1 MGLKLS
7 LTIWLKVA
15 SIVTDSTQ
23 LMILIL
29 AHHTYHPV
37 SYNTVEYGG
46 DNSYWDEVTE
56 DFC

>member
-7 LTIWLKVA
+7 LTTWLKWLV
-15 SIVTDSTQ
+15 VTDSTQ

-29 AHHTYHPV
+29 AHYTYHPV

-46 DNSYWDEVTE
+46 NNSYWDEVTE
-56 DFC
+56 DYC

>member
-7 LTIWLKVA
+7 LTTWLKWLV
-15 SIVTDSTQ
+15 VTDSTQ

-29 AHHTYHPV
+29 AHYTYHPV

-46 DNSYWDEVTE
+46 NNSYWDEVTE